1 MTYLEP
7 LPFRRGEAHRLPKSR
22 AHVSTGC
29 RQVKARGI
37 KMARWANDIR
47 TLPEAQSMGSF

>member
-1 MTYLEP
+1 MTYQEP

-22 AHVSTGC
+22 EHLSMGS
-29 RQVKARGI
+29 RQVKARDI

-47 TLPEAQSMGSF
+47 ELL